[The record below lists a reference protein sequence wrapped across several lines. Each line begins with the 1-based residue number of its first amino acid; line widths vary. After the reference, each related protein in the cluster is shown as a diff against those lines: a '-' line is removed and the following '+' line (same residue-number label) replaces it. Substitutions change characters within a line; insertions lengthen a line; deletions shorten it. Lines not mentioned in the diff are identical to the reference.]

1 MSDGIVVI
9 GGNEYYTVAKRL
21 VDFRE
26 KHPAYTIKTKLI
38 EAGELVRIKA
48 SILDEDGR
56 LLATGTAE
64 EVRGEGKVNSTSAV
78 ENCETSAIGRSLAV
92 MGMTGSH
99 IASAEEVERA
109 LEQQKEMAGLERVLA
124 HNAAVR
130 DNIESIVAVKA
141 FLLNDEYD
149 AAYESWVEMDADTLK
164 VLWMAPSKGGI
175 WTTNDRNQMRKNE
188 WNDARKAHHGITEE
202 ED

>member
-109 LEQQKEMAGLERVLA
+109 LEQQKEMAGLERLKA

-130 DNIESIVAVKA
+130 DNIESITAMKA
-141 FLLNDEYD
+141 HLLNEEYS
-149 AAYESWVEMDADTLK
+149 AAYEAWDELEPDTMK
-164 VLWMAPSKGGI
+164 DLWLSTTAGGI
-175 WTTNDRNQMRKNE
+175 FTTQERAQMKSNS
-188 WNDARKAHHGITEE
+188 WNDARKAHHGIE

>member
-9 GGNEYYTVAKRL
+9 GGKEYLTVAKRL

-26 KHPAYTIKTKLI
+26 KHPAYTIKTKLL

-64 EVRGEGKVNSTSAV
+64 EVRGEGKVNGTSAV
-78 ENCETSAIGRSLAV
+78 ENCETSAIGRALAV
-92 MGMTGSH
+92 MGLTGSH

-109 LEQQKEMAGLERVLA
+109 LEQQAEMAGLERLKASCAV
-124 HNAAVR
+124 VR
-130 DNIESIVAVKA
+130 DNIETFCAIKDS
-141 FLLNDEYD
+141 LLNDDYET
-149 AAYESWVEMDADTLK
+149 AYTCWAELTPDEMKTC
-164 VLWMAPSKGGI
+164 WMAPFNGGI
-175 WTTNDRNQMRKNE
+175 FLP
-188 WNDARKAHHGITEE
+188 
-202 ED
+202 